1 MSKSLRLANPE
12 SPEQESGFSLP
23 LVLIAALIVL
33 LGGLM
38 LVDRSSDGVISAAFQ
53 RESSDARDAAE
64 TGMTRIIGEL
74 NRPRNRGLLVKDEAS
89 VDEPGTLW
97 GKDAV
102 NKARN
107 YCSNANGDMP
117 DLAILN
123 EDGQVTASNPNI
135 GFQEGDSYRTI
146 YLDSAGNR
154 TGSEATATKAY
165 RLLWVKR
172 QPLVDAKGNPIL
184 KVFRSTG
191 HGTVT
196 LAVEGYALRNQQ
208 VVSSVRLEKEF
219 QLAPKCCGV
228 PFGGAHGNVNYGYN
242 DEGKSVCIDAAWG
255 FLGGA
260 AQNNSGSITINGVTT
275 IVSDDA
281 NATPVN
287 PLYCIA
293 DTEADCDF
301 KPTSTPFTFEPA
313 PPILPP
319 IPALGGIASGT
330 ITRNTAL
337 PTNAGPSTFLRCTA
351 PAGGETTLKDCPGGA
366 VTINASVDENN
377 LPRIDPTVA
386 SSTYCKLT
394 DEEPPAD
401 SETPAGDDKE
411 ELRCNLALLDYSG
424 LTITFENTTSQPL
437 RLYFP
442 VDGDVVRATGSA
454 SLIHPVLPGEDQKVT
469 DLTLYGCQTC
479 GDQTIKLAGSTST
492 GSDSLGLF
500 AWFPK
505 GNITIGGNSSYTG
518 VIWANEI
525 TSNGGVNWVV
535 PGSGVGS
542 ALGMA
547 GYGIP
552 ANGVGPSDLNP
563 PIFDWVARAT
573 RGFRWFGQ

>member
-1 MSKSLRLANPE
+1 MRHPLPFELSSIDSEEA
-12 SPEQESGFSLP
+12 GFSLP
-23 LVLIAALIVL
+23 LVLVAALIVL

-74 NRPRNRGLLVKDEAS
+74 NRPRNRGLLVKEDAGA
-89 VDEPGTLW
+89 DDPGILW
-97 GKDAV
+97 GKDTIR
-102 NKARN
+102 NSRN
-107 YCSNANGDMP
+107 YCLNASTRTP
-117 DLAILN
+117 DLATLDAN
-123 EDGQVTASNPNI
+123 NNVTAINPDL
-135 GFQEGDSYRTI
+135 GFQEGTTYRTI
-146 YLDSAGNR
+146 YLNSDGDLANSQA
-154 TGSEATATKAY
+154 EATKAY

-172 QPLVDAKGNPIL
+172 QPLVDANDNPIL

-191 HGTVT
+191 RGTVT

-208 VVSSVRLEKEF
+208 VVSSVQLEKEF

-260 AQNNSGSITINGVTT
+260 AQDNSGSITINGVTT

-319 IPALGGIASGT
+319 IPALDGIASGT

-351 PAGGETTLKDCPGGA
+351 PTGGEKTLKDCPGGG
-366 VTINASVDENN
+366 VTINASVNEQN
-377 LPRIDPTVA
+377 LPRINPADA

-394 DEEPPAD
+394 NDEPAAD
-401 SETPAGDDKE
+401 GETPAGDDKE

-424 LTITFENTTSQPL
+424 LTITFENTPSQPL

-442 VDGDVVRATGSA
+442 IAGDVVRATGSA
-454 SLIHPVLPGEDQKVT
+454 SLIHPAEEQKVT
-469 DLTLYGCQTC
+469 DLTLYGCQAC

-492 GSDSLGLF
+492 GSDGLGLF
-500 AWFPK
+500 AWFPQ

-563 PIFDWVARAT
+563 PVFDWVARAT
-573 RGFRWFGQ
+573 RGFRWFGR